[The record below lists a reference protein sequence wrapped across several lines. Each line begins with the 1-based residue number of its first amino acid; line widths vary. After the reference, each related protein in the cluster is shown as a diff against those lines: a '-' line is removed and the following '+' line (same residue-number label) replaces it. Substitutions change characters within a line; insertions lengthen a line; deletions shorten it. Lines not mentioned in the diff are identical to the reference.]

1 MDTRNF
7 AACQYSTVFMIRRL
21 VFAIASVNLG

>member
-7 AACQYSTVFMIRRL
+7 AACLSIYSPDL
-21 VFAIASVNLG
+21 